1 MKFSIKEIMENL
13 ISSFRGVQSDILY
26 KLKEAIIL
34 DKIFD
39 EEHQ

>member
-1 MKFSIKEIMENL
+1 MKFSIKEIMENF

-26 KLKEAIIL
+26 KLKKAIIL